1 MLSLRYIYI
10 CQLQIC
16 PFTCCLFCQLSLGT
30 LYIQGDLF
38 SSETSRIHEF
48 ELQKYFCIQIVC
60 KVSNPR
66 KIKLGQHV
74 QMFNLFTHVLRVKI
88 WHYHFRF
95 VPSVTFTCQSTDT
108 SLVKLPSFLW
118 PAHFSWLLMYPW
130 KSVEKSCFF
139 NTWIIMLLSIG

>member
-1 MLSLRYIYI
+1 MLSLRYI

-30 LYIQGDLF
+30 RYIQGDLF

-74 QMFNLFTHVLRVKI
+74 QMFNLFTRVLRVKI
-88 WHYHFRF
+88 WHYHFQFCAKCNFHMPKHWHVFGEVAVFF
-95 VPSVTFTCQSTDT
+95 VASTLFLASDV
-108 SLVKLPSFLW
+108 SL
-118 PAHFSWLLMYPW
+118 
-130 KSVEKSCFF
+130 EKCGKELFF
-139 NTWIIMLLSIG
+139 